1 MVESFVPAK
10 RESWSFDRALTT
22 RAPPNELHIYM
33 NIKSKRRAKLL
44 NRMAKKEN
52 RDNYQ
57 SAASALLAQYG
68 QRVKD
73 GNRENSAFR
82 FCGI

>member
-1 MVESFVPAK
+1 
-10 RESWSFDRALTT
+10 
-22 RAPPNELHIYM
+22 M
-33 NIKSKRRAKLL
+33 NTKSKRRAKLL
-44 NRMAKKEN
+44 NSMAKKEN

-57 SAASALLAQYG
+57 SAASALLAKHG
-68 QRVKD
+68 QRVND